1 MYDSLNF
8 EGGAPYYMT
17 HIDGHI
23 YIGFI
28 SDVNGIKELLFD
40 DDRIIKNRNVF
51 LFDHI
56 SASSRL
62 RERYLYPQSVI
73 EHKSRK
79 NFFSNRK
86 H

>member
-17 HIDGHI
+17 HIDGHRS
-23 YIGFI
+23 IGFI

>member
-1 MYDSLNF
+1 
-8 EGGAPYYMT
+8 MT

-40 DDRIIKNRNVF
+40 DDSNDSIIKNRNVF
-51 LFDHI
+51 LFDHV

-62 RERYLYPQSVI
+62 RERYLYPRSTI